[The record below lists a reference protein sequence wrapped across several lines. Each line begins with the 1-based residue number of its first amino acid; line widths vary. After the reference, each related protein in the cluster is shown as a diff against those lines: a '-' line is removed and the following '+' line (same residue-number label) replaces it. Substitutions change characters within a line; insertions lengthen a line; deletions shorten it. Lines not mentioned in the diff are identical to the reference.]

1 MKAQNDIFKPTA
13 FYCVSQYGG
22 YLLQLDDTNMKARIK
37 PDFNSPRDANSRPHW
52 QAIKEDKNGVLFVT
66 YYGKRLNLDM
76 FLCCN
81 Y

>member
-22 YLLQLDDTNMKARIK
+22 YLLQLDDNNMRARIK
-37 PDFNSPRDANSRPHW
+37 ADFNEQNDTSRPRW
-52 QAIKEDKNGVLFVT
+52 QAIKEDKNGVPFVT
-66 YYGKRLNLDM
+66 YYGKRIDLDL
-76 FLCCN
+76 FLLCN